1 MTHAD
6 TIQIN
11 HSLKEISYT
20 VILPWG
26 LQLHRPVFSS
36 DYYQKVMVI
45 KFSIFFLALT
55 QPET

>member
-20 VILPWG
+20 VIL
-26 LQLHRPVFSS
+26 QLHRPVFPS
-36 DYYQKVMVI
+36 DYYQKVMGI
-45 KFSIFFLALT
+45 TFSIFFLALT